1 MAKPNS
7 KEVNIRTY
15 YTEVNKF
22 GQNGE
27 YDKAIKSLN
36 KSKWFDRICYLLFV
50 ALLICSSFVSNSSEC
65 GAGGYNGIAL
75 QGGLFDSNI

>member
-1 MAKPNS
+1 MAKPNT
-7 KEVNIRTY
+7 KEANIRTY

-36 KSKWFDRICYLLFV
+36 KSNLLPHIPRW
-50 ALLICSSFVSNSSEC
+50 LICSNFWSFVVE
-65 GAGGYNGIAL
+65 
-75 QGGLFDSNI
+75 

>member
-7 KEVNIRTY
+7 KEANIRTY

-36 KSKWFDRICYLLFV
+36 KSK
-50 ALLICSSFVSNSSEC
+50 
-65 GAGGYNGIAL
+65 
-75 QGGLFDSNI
+75 